1 MINMENDMKE
11 KIKKLV
17 IDSLNELKETNNLD
31 FEIKDETI
39 LLGENSV
46 MDSFDFVSFVS
57 TLEEKIAD
65 EFDKSITVVS
75 EKAFSKKYS
84 PFKTIDRVSD
94 YIIELLNEAE

>member
-1 MINMENDMKE
+1 M
-11 KIKKLV
+11 LL
-17 IDSLNELKETNNLD
+17 DSLNELKGTNDLD
-31 FEIKDETI
+31 FQINDETI
-39 LLGENSV
+39 LLGENAV

-84 PFKTIDRVSD
+84 PFKTIDRIAD
-94 YIIELLNEAE
+94 YIIELINEAE

>member
-1 MINMENDMKE
+1 MKE

>member
-1 MINMENDMKE
+1 MEE
-11 KIKKLV
+11 KLKNLV
-17 IDSLNELKETNNLD
+17 ISSLNELKDTNNLD
-31 FEIKDETI
+31 FEINDETI
-39 LLGENSV
+39 LLGENAV

-84 PFKTIDRVSD
+84 PFKTIDRIAD

>member
-1 MINMENDMKE
+1 MKE
-11 KIKKLV
+11 KIKSLV
-17 IDSLNELKETNNLD
+17 IDSLNELKDMNNVD
-31 FEIKDETI
+31 FEVNDETI
-39 LLGENSV
+39 LLGENAV

-84 PFKTIDRVSD
+84 PFKTIDRIAD
-94 YIIELLNEAE
+94 YIIELINEAE

>member
-1 MINMENDMKE
+1 MEE
-11 KIKKLV
+11 KLKNLV
-17 IDSLNELKETNNLD
+17 ISSLNELKDAHNLD
-31 FEIKDETI
+31 FEINDETI
-39 LLGENSV
+39 LLGENAV

-84 PFKTIDRVSD
+84 PFKTIDRIAD

>member
-1 MINMENDMKE
+1 MKE
-11 KIKKLV
+11 KIKSLV
-17 IDSLNELKETNNLD
+17 IDSLNELKDMNNVD
-31 FEIKDETI
+31 FEVNDETI
-39 LLGENSV
+39 LLGENAV

-84 PFKTIDRVSD
+84 PFKTIDRITD
-94 YIIELLNEAE
+94 YIIELINEAE

>member
-1 MINMENDMKE
+1 MKE
-11 KIKKLV
+11 KIKSFV
-17 IDSLNELKETNNLD
+17 IDSLNELKGTNDLD
-31 FEIKDETI
+31 FQINDETI
-39 LLGENSV
+39 LLGENAV

-84 PFKTIDRVSD
+84 PFKTIDRIAD
-94 YIIELLNEAE
+94 YIIELINEAE

>member
-1 MINMENDMKE
+1 MKE
-11 KIKKLV
+11 KIKSLV
-17 IDSLNELKETNNLD
+17 IDSLNELKDMNNVD
-31 FEIKDETI
+31 FEINDATI
-39 LLGENSV
+39 LLGENAV

-84 PFKTIDRVSD
+84 PFKTIDRITD
-94 YIIELLNEAE
+94 YIIELINEAE